1 MTGRMLMQIGW
12 TNVTAIIDANILVYT
27 AGIRA
32 DARRACRAREL
43 LERLRP
49 DACLSLEVLSEF
61 SAVALRHGV
70 GREDCRAIVA
80 ESSRSRTVLLPTAS
94 TLETAL
100 DGVRDHRLSFWD
112 AMLWAMAQENDLAAI
127 VKEDGPT
134 GAIIGG
140 VTFRSPFVD

>member
-1 MTGRMLMQIGW
+1 MQIGW
-12 TNVTAIIDANILVYT
+12 TNLTAIIDTNVLVYA

-49 DACLSLEVLSEF
+49 DACLSLQVLSEF
-61 SAVALRHGV
+61 SAVALRQGV
-70 GREDCRAIVA
+70 DPEDCRAIVA
-80 ESSRSRTVLLPTAS
+80 EYSRSWTVLLPTAS

-112 AMLWAMAQENDLAAI
+112 AMLWAMAKENDLAVI
-127 VKEDGPT
+127 VTEDGPT
-134 GAIIGG
+134 GATIGG